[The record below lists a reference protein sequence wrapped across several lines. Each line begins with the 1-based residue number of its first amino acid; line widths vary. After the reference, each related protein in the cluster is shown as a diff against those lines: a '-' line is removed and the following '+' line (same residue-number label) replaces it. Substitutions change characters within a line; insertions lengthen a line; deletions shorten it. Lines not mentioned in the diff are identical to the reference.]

1 MRGAKS
7 GACQN
12 IGQPVDERSPIMT
25 LLILAYFGGAL
36 TILSPCILPVLP
48 FVLSR
53 SGQPFLRGRLPMLAG
68 MALTFAAVATLAS
81 VGGAWAVRANEVGRY
96 GALALL
102 AVFGLSLLVPKL
114 ADTLTRPVVALGNRL
129 AGDGSGGS
137 GAEAS
142 PWASLLLGVATGMLW
157 APCAGPILGIV
168 LTTAALQGAS
178 AQSSLLLVAYAA
190 GAATSLAAALGIGGR
205 VFVAMKR
212 SMGAG
217 EWLRRGLGVGVL
229 GGVAAIALGADV
241 GLLARLSTSGPARLE
256 QALIDRLHK
265 PQPAIQAANDAQ
277 AAEVPM
283 LLAANDTSVGIS
295 SRLPVEGQLPSLDG
309 AVTWFNT
316 GPSAAPV
323 SRDQLQGKVA
333 LVYFWTYSCINCIRT
348 LPYLRAWADKYKDQG
363 LTVIG
368 VHTPEFAF
376 EKNPEN
382 VRRAIGD
389 FKIGFPVAV
398 DSNFRI
404 WRAFDNNVWPAA
416 YFVDAR
422 GNIRHH
428 QFGEGDYADSERVIQ
443 TLLAEAGHP
452 STSRDV
458 VVPDAPG
465 VQAAPDL
472 PNVRSGETYIGYK
485 QASNFVP
492 PGDIRQDASR
502 AYTIGSLQLN
512 QWGLKGQWTVS
523 AEQAALDRADGSIV
537 YRFHAR
543 DLHLVLGPAADG
555 RAVRF
560 LVKVDG
566 KPPGDSHG
574 ADTDAAGNGA
584 VTETRLYQLVRQAG
598 KVGEHT
604 FEIRFLDAGAHA
616 YAFTFG

>member
-1 MRGAKS
+1 
-7 GACQN
+7 
-12 IGQPVDERSPIMT
+12 MT
-25 LLILAYFGGAL
+25 LLILAYLGGAL
-36 TILSPCILPVLP
+36 TLLSPCILPVLP

-68 MALTFAAVATLAS
+68 MVLTFAAVATLAS
-81 VGGAWAVRANEVGRY
+81 VGGAWAVRANEYGRY

-102 AVFGLSLLVPKL
+102 VVFGLSLLVPKL

-129 AGDGSGGS
+129 VIDGRSAAG
-137 GAEAS
+137 AS

-178 AQSSLLLVAYAA
+178 VQGSLLLVAYAT
-190 GAATSLAAALGIGGR
+190 GAATSLAVALGIGGR
-205 VFVAMKR
+205 VFAAMKH

-229 GGVAAIALGADV
+229 GGVAAVAIGADV
-241 GLLARLSTSGPARLE
+241 GLLARLPAGGPAQLE
-256 QALIDRLHK
+256 QALIARLHK
-265 PQPAIQAANDAQ
+265 PVPPMRAANDAQ
-277 AAEVPM
+277 PAEAPM
-283 LLAANDTSVGIS
+283 LLAAADTGGGFP
-295 SRLPVEGQLPSLDG
+295 SRLPVEGRLPSLDG
-309 AVTWFNT
+309 AVKWFNT
-316 GPSAAPV
+316 GPDSAPI
-323 SRDQLQGKVA
+323 SRDQLQGKVT

-376 EKNPEN
+376 EKSPEN

-398 DSNFRI
+398 DSDFRI
-404 WRAFDNNVWPAA
+404 WHAFNNNYWPAA

-428 QFGEGDYADSERVIQ
+428 QFGEGDYANSERVIQ
-443 TLLAEAGHP
+443 TLLAEAGRP
-452 STSRDV
+452 SASRDV
-458 VVPDAPG
+458 VVPDAQG
-465 VQAAPDL
+465 AQASPDL
-472 PNVRSGETYIGYK
+472 RHMRSGETYIGYG
-485 QASNFVP
+485 QASNFVS
-492 PGDIRQDASR
+492 PGGIRQDASH
-502 AYTIGSLQLN
+502 AYTVGALQLN
-512 QWGLKGQWTVS
+512 EWGLKGRWAVG
-523 AEQAALDRADGSIV
+523 AEQATLDRADGSIV

-560 LVKVDG
+560 VVKIDG

-574 ADTDAAGNGA
+574 TDTDAAGNGA
-584 VTETRLYQLVRQAG
+584 VTQTRLYQLVRQAG
-598 KVGEHT
+598 TVGEHT

>member
-1 MRGAKS
+1 M
-7 GACQN
+7 
-12 IGQPVDERSPIMT
+12 MT
-25 LLILAYFGGAL
+25 LLSLAYVGGAL

-81 VGGAWAVRANEVGRY
+81 VGGAWAVRANEYGRY

-102 AVFGLSLLVPKL
+102 AVFGLLLMVPKL

-129 AGDGSGGS
+129 AGDGSG
-137 GAEAS
+137 AQAS
-142 PWASLLLGVATGMLW
+142 PWTSLLLGVATGMLW

-178 AQSSLLLVAYAA
+178 VQSSLLLVAYAA

-205 VFVAMKR
+205 VFAAMKR

-217 EWLRRGLGVGVL
+217 EWLRRGLGAGVL
-229 GGVAAIALGADV
+229 AGVVAIAIGADT
-241 GLLARLSTSGPARLE
+241 GLLAQFSSSGPARLE
-256 QALIDRLHK
+256 RALIDRLHK
-265 PQPAIQAANDAQ
+265 PELAMQSANDAQ
-277 AAEVPM
+277 LAEAPM
-283 LLAANDTSVGIS
+283 MLAAKDANVGLS
-295 SRLPVEGQLPSLDG
+295 NRLPVEGQLASFDG
-309 AVTWFNT
+309 AVKWFNT
-316 GPSAAPV
+316 GPNAAPI
-323 SRDQLQGKVA
+323 SRDELRGKVT
-333 LVYFWTYSCINCIRT
+333 LVYFWTYSCINCIRS
-348 LPYLRAWADKYKDQG
+348 LPYLRAWADKYKDEG
-363 LTVIG
+363 LMVIG

-389 FKIGFPVAV
+389 FKVSFPVAV
-398 DSNFRI
+398 DSDFRI
-404 WRAFDNNVWPAA
+404 WRAFNNNYWPAA

-428 QFGEGDYADSERVIQ
+428 QFGEGDYAGSERVIQ
-443 TLLAEAGHP
+443 TLLAEAGRP

-458 VVPDAPG
+458 VVPDAHG
-465 VQAAPDL
+465 AQAAPDL
-472 PNVRSGETYIGYK
+472 SNVRSSETYIGYQ
-485 QASNFVP
+485 QASNFVS
-492 PGDIRQDASR
+492 PGGIRPDASR
-502 AYTIGSLQLN
+502 TYTAGDLRLN
-512 QWGLKGQWTVS
+512 EWGLKGKWTVS
-523 AEQAALDRADGSIV
+523 AEQATLDHPDGSIV

-584 VTETRLYQLVRQAG
+584 VTQTRLYQLVRQAA

-604 FEIRFLDAGAHA
+604 FEIVFLDAGAHA

>member
-1 MRGAKS
+1 
-7 GACQN
+7 
-12 IGQPVDERSPIMT
+12 MT
-25 LLILAYFGGAL
+25 LLILAYLGGAL

-48 FVLSR
+48 FVLSS
-53 SGQPFLRGRLPMLAG
+53 SGQPLLRGRLPMLG
-68 MALTFAAVATLAS
+68 GLALTFATVATLAS
-81 VGGAWAVRANEVGRY
+81 AGGAWAVSANEYGRY
-96 GALALL
+96 GALAFL

-114 ADTLTRPVVALGNRL
+114 ASTLTSPVVALGNRL
-129 AGDGSGGS
+129 AGDSGG
-137 GAEAS
+137 AQAS

-178 AQSSLLLVAYAA
+178 VQSSLLLAAYAA

-205 VFVAMKR
+205 VLAAMKR

-229 GGVAAIALGADV
+229 GGVAAIAVGADT
-241 GLLARLSTSGPARLE
+241 GLLARLSTGGPARLE
-256 QALIDRLHK
+256 QALIERLHK
-265 PQPAIQAANDAQ
+265 PEPAMQAANDVQ
-277 AAEVPM
+277 PAETPM
-283 LLAANDTSVGIS
+283 LLAANDTSDGFS
-295 SRLPVEGQLPSLDG
+295 NRLPVEGRLPSLDG
-309 AVTWFNT
+309 AVKWFNT
-316 GPSAAPV
+316 GPNAAPV
-323 SRDQLQGKVA
+323 TRDQLQGKVT

-382 VRRAIGD
+382 VHRAIGD

-398 DSNFRI
+398 DSDFRI
-404 WRAFDNNVWPAA
+404 WRAFNNNYWPAA

-428 QFGEGDYADSERVIQ
+428 QFGEGEYANSERVIQ
-443 TLLAEAGHP
+443 SLLAEAGKP
-452 STSRDV
+452 SASREV
-458 VVPDAPG
+458 VVPDAQG
-465 VQAAPDL
+465 AQAAPDL
-472 PNVRSGETYIGYK
+472 RNVRSGETYVGYN
-485 QASNFVP
+485 QASNFASA
-492 PGDIRQDASR
+492 GGIRQDATH
-502 AYTIGSLQLN
+502 AYTVGNLQLN
-512 QWGLKGQWTVS
+512 EWGLKGQWTVG
-523 AEQAALDRADGSIV
+523 AEDATLDRADGSIV

-560 LVKVDG
+560 QVKVDG
-566 KPPGDSHG
+566 KLPGDSHG

-584 VTETRLYQLVRQAG
+584 VTQTRLYQLVRQAG
-598 KVGEHT
+598 QVGEHT

>member
-1 MRGAKS
+1 
-7 GACQN
+7 
-12 IGQPVDERSPIMT
+12 MT
-25 LLILAYFGGAL
+25 LLILAYLGGAL

-68 MALTFAAVATLAS
+68 MALTFAVVATLAS
-81 VGGAWAVRANEVGRY
+81 VGGAWAVRANEYGRY

-114 ADTLTRPVVALGNRL
+114 ADTLTRPAVALGNRL
-129 AGDGSGGS
+129 AGDG
-137 GAEAS
+137 AETS

-178 AQSSLLLVAYAA
+178 VQSSLLLVAYAA

-205 VFVAMKR
+205 VFAAMKR
-212 SMGAG
+212 SMGVG
-217 EWLRRGLGVGVL
+217 EWLRRGLAVGVL
-229 GGVAAIALGADV
+229 GGVAAIAVGADV
-241 GLLARLSTSGPARLE
+241 GLLARLSTGGPARLE

-265 PQPAIQAANDAQ
+265 PEPARQATNDAQ
-277 AAEVPM
+277 PALAADVPM
-283 LLAANDTSVGIS
+283 LLAANDTGVGFGFAN
-295 SRLPVEGQLPSLDG
+295 RLPVEGQLPSLDG
-309 AVTWFNT
+309 AVKWFNT
-316 GPSAAPV
+316 GPNSAPI
-323 SRDQLQGKVA
+323 SRDQLQGKVT
-333 LVYFWTYSCINCIRT
+333 LVYFWTYSCINCIRA

-376 EKNPEN
+376 EKNPDN

-398 DSNFRI
+398 DSDFRI
-404 WRAFDNNVWPAA
+404 WRAFNNNYWPAA

-428 QFGEGDYADSERVIQ
+428 QFGEGDYANSERVIQ
-443 TLLAEAGHP
+443 TLLAEAGRP

-458 VVPDAPG
+458 VVPDAQG
-465 VQAAPDL
+465 AQAAPDL
-472 PNVRSGETYIGYK
+472 RNVRSDETYIGYD
-485 QASNFVP
+485 QASNFASA
-492 PGDIRQDASR
+492 GGIRQDASR
-502 AYTIGSLQLN
+502 AYTVGNLQLN
-512 QWGLKGQWTVS
+512 EWGLKGQWTVGG
-523 AEQAALDRADGSIV
+523 EQATLDRADGSIV

-566 KPPGDSHG
+566 KAPADSHG
-574 ADTDAAGNGA
+574 ADTDAAGIGA
-584 VTETRLYQLVRQAG
+584 VTQTRLYQLVRQAG
-598 KVGEHT
+598 TVGEHT
-604 FEIRFLDAGAHA
+604 FEIRFLDAGARA

>member
-1 MRGAKS
+1 
-7 GACQN
+7 
-12 IGQPVDERSPIMT
+12 MT
-25 LLILAYFGGAL
+25 LLILAYLGGAL

-68 MALTFAAVATLAS
+68 MALTFAVVATLAS
-81 VGGAWAVRANEVGRY
+81 VGGAWAVRANEYGRY
-96 GALALL
+96 AALALL

-129 AGDGSGGS
+129 AGDGNGS
-137 GAEAS
+137 GTEAS

-178 AQSSLLLVAYAA
+178 VQGSLLLVAYAA

-205 VFVAMKR
+205 VFAAMKR

-229 GGVAAIALGADV
+229 GGAAAIAVGADV
-241 GLLARLSTSGPARLE
+241 GLLARLSTGGPARLE

-265 PQPAIQAANDAQ
+265 PAPAMQAANNAQ
-277 AAEVPM
+277 PAEAPM
-283 LLAANDTSVGIS
+283 LLAANDTSFGFPIG
-295 SRLPVEGQLPSLDG
+295 LPVEGQLPPLDG
-309 AVTWFNT
+309 AVKWFNT
-316 GPSAAPV
+316 GPNGAPV
-323 SRDQLQGKVA
+323 SRDQLQGKVT

-363 LTVIG
+363 LTVVG

-398 DSNFRI
+398 DSDYRI
-404 WRAFDNNVWPAA
+404 WRAFNNNYWPAA

-428 QFGEGDYADSERVIQ
+428 QFGEGDYANSERVIQ
-443 TLLAEAGHP
+443 TLLAEAGRP
-452 STSRDV
+452 SASRDV
-458 VVPDAPG
+458 VVPDAQG
-465 VQAAPDL
+465 AQAAPDL
-472 PNVRSGETYIGYK
+472 RNVRSGETYIGYD
-485 QASNFVP
+485 QASNFAS
-492 PGDIRQDASR
+492 PGGIRQDASR
-502 AYTIGSLQLN
+502 AYAVGALHLN
-512 QWGLKGQWTVS
+512 DWGLQGQWTVG
-523 AEQAALDRADGSIV
+523 AEQATLDRADGSIV

-560 LVKVDG
+560 VVKVDG
-566 KPPGDSHG
+566 KAPGDSHG

-584 VTETRLYQLVRQAG
+584 VTQTRLYQLVRQAG
-598 KVGEHT
+598 TVGEHT